1 MVLLYVIFCDHEEK
15 SFIRCEI
22 KWANTNFVEEKT
34 KCCTYVRTR
43 ACPHTGER
51 TVLQRQFRYSGE
63 SENIPEHTFSI
74 GRRRELSTAA
84 SIHGRRLFSRGGK
97 KGSNIVISPNGFGKG
112 ILFCLLKGRGRGGK
126 GENETKNSEKKLLF

>member
-1 MVLLYVIFCDHEEK
+1 MVLLYVILCDHEEK

-22 KWANTNFVEEKT
+22 RANTNFIEEKT
-34 KCCTYVRTR
+34 KCCTYVHVLVRTR
-43 ACPHTGER
+43 ANVRYYNDNFVIPVKAKR
-51 TVLQRQFRYSGE
+51 FR
-63 SENIPEHTFSI
+63 NAFSI